1 MKYFY
6 RGNLVESNILDHWL
20 QQQKPTSGQGVRSS
34 LSGPVGTV
42 RLAIITAR
50 RTLLFASKVV
60 KVQKYEGIERNRI
73 VLQNKDYLFRGG
85 FNFGTPIEIDRHD
98 DVIQITVGDQSSQ
111 HKVSRVKNHGN
122 ILPTI
127 DMKGK
132 LVHNLGAKVTVSYS
146 EGLIEITP
154 LPQERLDLAP
164 GSFGVKESNDE
175 VSEHDDGAFT
185 EQLSDEASK
194 ADDEG
199 YFDPKT
205 LEDERERKLREIVQR
220 RGQPVFRRKLLFAY
234 EGCCAI
240 TGCDAAS
247 ALEAAHISP
256 YRGPD
261 SNHVTNGVLL
271 RADIHT
277 LFDLGLLGVDPN
289 SLAVVLDEKLEGTCY
304 QEFDGQKLAIP
315 DDSQLSPNVEALQ
328 SRWEQFKAK

>member
-1 MKYFY
+1 MTVLYD
-6 RGNLVESNILDHWL
+6 LETEVPDHL
-20 QQQKPTSGQGVRSS
+20 CAVFDVPHE
-34 LSGPVGTV
+34 
-42 RLAIITAR
+42 LATEAE
-50 RTLLFASKVV
+50 VD
-60 KVQKYEGIERNRI
+60 EHE
-73 VLQNKDYLFRGG
+73 D
-85 FNFGTPIEIDRHD
+85 
-98 DVIQITVGDQSSQ
+98 
-111 HKVSRVKNHGN
+111 
-122 ILPTI
+122 
-127 DMKGK
+127 
-132 LVHNLGAKVTVSYS
+132 
-146 EGLIEITP
+146 
-154 LPQERLDLAP
+154 
-164 GSFGVKESNDE
+164 GSFTSELAKE
-175 VSEHDDGAFT
+175 A
-185 EQLSDEASK
+185 ASV
-194 ADDEG
+194 DNEG
-199 YFDPKT
+199 YFDSKT
-205 LEDERERKLREIVQR
+205 LEDERERKIREIVQR
-220 RGQPVFRRKLLFAY
+220 RGQPVFRRKLLSAY